1 MKRMSL
7 RRIIAK
13 SIVSALVVIIGGNV
27 FSLMSSYPV
36 IQEETNTAKK
46 MPLFEDVN
54 GENREQTEYVYENGL
69 MDGRTETYFGVN
81 ENITAA
87 EMAYAAVGLYET
99 ENFIARSYNEFVPNS
114 DEYIAKAA
122 EYGIWTEE
130 KNTPGDAVT
139 RAECGKIL
147 HKMAPEEKIK
157 RYSGFIGMEKNPYYE
172 AALELYECGIALD
185 KKISA
190 AYSPELYLTKGEAVR
205 LIFMIVNP
213 EQRRTELETDYY
225 GLKTTLEG
233 MLAEYDGDWSLYFE
247 AYPSG
252 EVISINSHQ
261 VYSASLIKLFVA
273 QTVYARINEGT
284 LRETERIRDLLYKM
298 ITVSDNDAWREL
310 ARILGGGSYMSGMA
324 AVTNTAETGGFKDT
338 GQFIQGEKQNYN
350 FTSVDDC
357 GLYLRRL
364 LDGEIVAPA
373 YSEKILDMLKQQRI
387 RVKIPAVIPEN
398 VTVANKTGELEYI
411 QGDAAVV
418 YAPSGTYI
426 LAVIG
431 DSLEN
436 TDTAQAQ
443 IRELSKAVYDYL
455 N

>member
-1 MKRMSL
+1 M
-7 RRIIAK
+7 RRILAK
-13 SIVSALVVIIGGNV
+13 SVVSALVIIIGGNAL
-27 FSLMSSYPV
+27 SLMSSYPV
-36 IQEETNTAKK
+36 IQEETDTAKE
-46 MPLFEDVN
+46 MPLFEDVK
-54 GENREQTEYVYENGL
+54 GENKELTEYVYVNGL
-69 MDGRTETYFGVN
+69 MEGRTETYFGLD

-99 ENFIARSYNEFVPNS
+99 KNFIVRSYNEFAPNS
-114 DEYIAKAA
+114 DEYIDKAE

-130 KNTPGDAVT
+130 KKAPGDAVT

-147 HKMAPEEKIK
+147 HKLAAEEKIK
-157 RYSGFIGMEKNPYYE
+157 QYSGFIGMEENPYYE

-190 AYSPELYLTKGEAVR
+190 AYSPDLYLTKGEAVR
-205 LIFMIVNP
+205 LISMIGNP

-225 GLKTTLEG
+225 GLKTMLEG
-233 MLAEYDGDWSLYFE
+233 MIAGYKGDWSLYFE

-252 EVISINSHQ
+252 EVISINSHR

-273 QTVYARINEGT
+273 QTVYSRTNAGA
-284 LRETERIRDLLYKM
+284 LQETERIQSLLYKM

-324 AVTNTAETGGFKDT
+324 AVTDVAQANGFKDT
-338 GQFIQGEKQNYN
+338 GQFIQGEKRNYN
-350 FTSVDDC
+350 FTSVNDC
-357 GLYLRRL
+357 GIYLHRL

-398 VTVANKTGELEYI
+398 VTVANKTGELEYV

-426 LAVIG
+426 LTVIG

-436 TDTAQAQ
+436 TDAAQAQ